1 MRNCLEI
8 LGFFGILGG
17 IFGIFLK
24 EIFWKD
30 LLGGFFGEDFFGRI
44 FWRIIFEGIDLF
56 VKILVFV

>member
-1 MRNCLEI
+1 MIKTSLKGFSASKCNVGNWIFLRNCLEI

-30 LLGGFFGEDFFGRI
+30 LLGGFFGEDYF
-44 FWRIIFEGIDLF
+44 
-56 VKILVFV
+56 